1 MGTVWRLQTR
11 TDSKDGKKISKYCL
25 DHKVA
30 ALGWS
35 IKDDHINKYNPEAI
49 TEIQEKRKKIEDIN
63 QYYDVV
69 RTYGLYGI
77 NHKKRLVAVDMLTEV
92 EKGDYI
98 WIRDDGIYYLGYVGD
113 NLRCKNNSS
122 IGVPEYEAANLR
134 YKYDSS
140 IDALEHDAANQ
151 IVGIEWKP
159 IGDESQVPGAVAT
172 AFIRGRT
179 IQRINKDYMFE
190 YAEYVFW
197 GKSLVLET
205 SNEDF
210 LQQLFY
216 DCLSPNDCEDL
227 VCLYLFD
234 RQGYVTIPST
244 NKIATELYECVLV
257 NPKTGMLAYP
267 QVKKGKV
274 NLNFAD
280 YVNLVD
286 SHKRKKE
293 VYLFTSEGVIDKSN
307 IEGDSIH
314 IISSSDLYLWVKSK
328 IESES
333 YLIPEGIVKW
343 YKLIH
348 SSKNS

>member
-11 TDSKDGKKISKYCL
+11 TDSKDSKKISRYCL

-49 TEIQEKRKKIEDIN
+49 TEIQEKRKKIKNIEG
-63 QYYDVV
+63 YYDVV

-77 NHKKRLVAVDMLTEV
+77 NNKKRLIAVDMLLEV

-98 WIRDDGIYYLGYVGD
+98 WMRDNGIYYLGYVGD
-113 NLRCKNNSS
+113 K
-122 IGVPEYEAANLR
+122 LR
-134 YKYDSS
+134 YKYNSRNK
-140 IDALEHDAANQ
+140 ALEHDAANQ
-151 IVGIEWKP
+151 IKGVVWKP

-179 IQRINKDYMFE
+179 IQRINKSHMFE
-190 YAEYVFW
+190 YAEYAFW
-197 GKSLVLET
+197 EKPLILEN
-205 SNEDF
+205 SNKDF

-227 VCLYLFD
+227 VCLYLYD
-234 RQGYVTIPST
+234 RKGYVTIPST

-257 NPKTGMLAYP
+257 NPLNGKLAYP
-267 QVKKGKV
+267 QVKKGDV
-274 NLNFAD
+274 ELNTNKYID
-280 YVNLVD
+280 LIKDNPN
-286 SHKRKKE
+286 KE
-293 VYLFTSEGVIDKSN
+293 VYLFSSEDKVVGETHIDN
-307 IEGDSIH
+307 IH
-314 IISSSDLYLWVKSK
+314 IISSDELYSWAKEK
-328 IESES
+328 IDGNSF
-333 YLIPEGIVKW
+333 LIPEGIVKW

-348 SSKNS
+348 SSEK

>member
-49 TEIQEKRKKIEDIN
+49 TEIQEKRKKIKNIEG
-63 QYYDVV
+63 YYDVV
-69 RTYGLYGI
+69 RMYGLYGI
-77 NHKKRLVAVDMLTEV
+77 NNKKRLIAVDMLLEV

-98 WIRDDGIYYLGYVGD
+98 WMRDNGIYYLGYVGD
-113 NLRCKNNSS
+113 K
-122 IGVPEYEAANLR
+122 LR
-134 YKYDSS
+134 YRYNFRKK
-140 IDALEHDAANQ
+140 ALEHDAANQ
-151 IVGIEWKP
+151 IKGVLWKQ

-179 IQRINKDYMFE
+179 IQRINKSHMYE
-190 YAEYVFW
+190 YAEYAFW
-197 GKSLVLET
+197 EKPLILENL
-205 SNEDF
+205 NEDF

-227 VCLYLFD
+227 VCLYLYD
-234 RQGYVTIPST
+234 RKGYVTIPST

-257 NPKTGMLAYP
+257 NPLNGKLAYP
-267 QVKKGKV
+267 QVKKGDV
-274 NLNFAD
+274 ELNTNKYID
-280 YVNLVD
+280 LV
-286 SHKRKKE
+286 KNNPNKE
-293 VYLFTSEGVIDKSN
+293 VYLFSSEDKVVVETHID
-307 IEGDSIH
+307 DIH
-314 IISSSDLYLWVKSK
+314 IISSDELYSWVKEK
-328 IESES
+328 IEKNSF
-333 YLIPEGIVKW
+333 LIPEGIVKW

-348 SSKNS
+348 SSEK

>member
-49 TEIQEKRKKIEDIN
+49 TEIQEKRKKIKNIEG
-63 QYYDVV
+63 YYDVV
-69 RTYGLYGI
+69 RMYGLYGI
-77 NHKKRLVAVDMLTEV
+77 NNKKRLIAVDMLLEV

-98 WIRDDGIYYLGYVGD
+98 WMRDNGIYYLGYVGD
-113 NLRCKNNSS
+113 K
-122 IGVPEYEAANLR
+122 LR
-134 YKYDSS
+134 YRYNFRKK
-140 IDALEHDAANQ
+140 ALEHDAANQ
-151 IVGIEWKP
+151 IKGVLWKQ

-179 IQRINKDYMFE
+179 IQRINKSHMFE
-190 YAEYVFW
+190 YAEYAFW
-197 GKSLVLET
+197 GNPMVLEN
-205 SNEDF
+205 SNEAY

-216 DCLSPNDCEDL
+216 NCLSPSDCEDL
-227 VCLYLFD
+227 VCLYLYD
-234 RQGYVTIPST
+234 KANYIAIPST

-257 NPKTGMLAYP
+257 NPSNGKLAYP
-267 QVKKGKV
+267 QVKKGRD
-274 NLNFAD
+274 NLNIND
-280 YVNLVD
+280 YMELIKDNPN
-286 SHKRKKE
+286 KE
-293 VYLFTSEGVIDKSN
+293 VYLFTTEGKVQ
-307 IEGDSIH
+307 GDIH
-314 IISSSDLYLWVKSK
+314 INNIHGISPYELYNWTEEK
-328 IESES
+328 IKNNSF
-333 YLIPEGIVKW
+333 LIPESIVKW

>member
-11 TDSKDGKKISKYCL
+11 TDSKDSKKISRYCL

-49 TEIQEKRKKIEDIN
+49 TEIQEKRKKIKNIEG
-63 QYYDVV
+63 YYDVV

-77 NHKKRLVAVDMLTEV
+77 NNKKRLIAVDMLLEV

-98 WIRDDGIYYLGYVGD
+98 WMRDNGIYYLGYVGD
-113 NLRCKNNSS
+113 K
-122 IGVPEYEAANLR
+122 LR
-134 YKYDSS
+134 YKYNSRNK
-140 IDALEHDAANQ
+140 ALEHDAANQ
-151 IVGIEWKP
+151 IKGVVWKP

-179 IQRINKDYMFE
+179 IQRINKSHMFE
-190 YAEYVFW
+190 YAEYAFW
-197 GKSLVLET
+197 EKPLILEN
-205 SNEDF
+205 SNKDF

-227 VCLYLFD
+227 VCLYLYD
-234 RQGYVTIPST
+234 RKGYVTIPST

-257 NPKTGMLAYP
+257 NPLNGKLAYP
-267 QVKKGKV
+267 QVKKGDV
-274 NLNFAD
+274 ELNTNKYID
-280 YVNLVD
+280 LIKDNPN
-286 SHKRKKE
+286 KE
-293 VYLFTSEGVIDKSN
+293 VYLFSSEDKVVGETHIDN
-307 IEGDSIH
+307 IH
-314 IISSSDLYLWVKSK
+314 IISSDELYSWAKEK
-328 IESES
+328 IDGNSF
-333 YLIPEGIVKW
+333 LIPEGIVKW

>member
-11 TDSKDGKKISKYCL
+11 TDSKDSKKISRYCL

-49 TEIQEKRKKIEDIN
+49 TEIQEKRKKIKNIEG
-63 QYYDVV
+63 YYDVV

-77 NHKKRLVAVDMLTEV
+77 NNKKRLIAVDMLLEV

-98 WIRDDGIYYLGYVGD
+98 WMRDNGIYYLGYVGD
-113 NLRCKNNSS
+113 K
-122 IGVPEYEAANLR
+122 LR
-134 YKYDSS
+134 YKYNSRNK
-140 IDALEHDAANQ
+140 ALEHDAANQ
-151 IVGIEWKP
+151 IKGVVWKP

-179 IQRINKDYMFE
+179 IQRINKSHMFE
-190 YAEYVFW
+190 YAEYEFW
-197 GKSLVLET
+197 EKPLILEN
-205 SNEDF
+205 SNKDF

-227 VCLYLFD
+227 VCLYLYD
-234 RQGYVTIPST
+234 RKGYVTIPST

-257 NPKTGMLAYP
+257 NPLNGKLAYP
-267 QVKKGKV
+267 QVKKGNV
-274 NLNFAD
+274 ELNTNKYID
-280 YVNLVD
+280 LIKDNPN
-286 SHKRKKE
+286 KE
-293 VYLFTSEGVIDKSN
+293 VYLFSSEDKVVGETHIDN
-307 IEGDSIH
+307 IH
-314 IISSSDLYLWVKSK
+314 IISSDELYSWAKEK
-328 IESES
+328 IDGNSF
-333 YLIPEGIVKW
+333 LIPEGIVKW
-343 YKLIH
+343 YELIH

>member
-11 TDSKDGKKISKYCL
+11 TDSSSGEKISKYCL
-25 DHKVA
+25 DNDVA

-35 IKDDHINKYNPEAI
+35 IKDDHIKNYNPEAI
-49 TEIQEKRKKIEDIN
+49 IEIQEKRKNIEDIN
-63 QYYDVV
+63 QYYDVL

-77 NHKKRLVAVDMLTEV
+77 NNKKRLIAVDMLREI

-98 WIRDDGIYYLGYVGD
+98 WMRDNGIYYLGYVS
-113 NLRCKNNSS
+113 KQSEYIYNS
-122 IGVPEYEAANLR
+122 
-134 YKYDSS
+134 DD
-140 IDALEHDAANQ
+140 DALDFDAANQ
-151 IVGIEWKP
+151 ITEVKWKP

-179 IQRINKDYMFE
+179 IQRINKSHMFE
-190 YAEYVFW
+190 YAEYAFW
-197 GKSLVLET
+197 GKSLELET

-234 RQGYVTIPST
+234 RKGYVTIPST

-257 NPKTGMLAYP
+257 NSETGMLAYP
-267 QVKKGKV
+267 QVKKGNV
-274 NLNFAD
+274 DLNFANYID
-280 YVNLVD
+280 LVD
-286 SHKRKKE
+286 NHKRNKE
-293 VYLFTSEGVIDKSN
+293 VYLFTSEGVVDKST
-307 IEGDSIH
+307 IQSDFIH
-314 IISSSDLYLWVKSK
+314 IITAKELYLWVKSK
-328 IESES
+328 MESEN

-348 SSKNS
+348 SSKK